1 MPGDAQH
8 ERLSSLD
15 ATFLAVEDR
24 CSHMHIG
31 SVGVFEGSPGG
42 AVDLERV
49 HHVVSVALDG
59 VPRYR
64 QRVET
69 MPLLGHPVWVDD
81 ASFNPHYHVRH
92 TRLPLPG
99 DERQLKRLAGRLMSQ
114 QLDRGKPLWET
125 WFVEGLEGGRFAVVS
140 KIHHCM
146 VDGVGG
152 VEMTTATMRVDP
164 EPDPR
169 LDEPLRPFVP
179 RPAPTGRDLV
189 LAELRHRLGGA
200 AGFVSAAARV
210 FTEPRR
216 TMQAVTGTIQGLSES
231 FGTAFRPASSTPLNV
246 EIGPH
251 RRFDWTAMDLGTVK
265 AVKARLGG
273 TVNDVVLAVVSG
285 AIRRYLA
292 DRGVDVDRL
301 DFRAMVPVNIR
312 AGYDG
317 AGNRVASVVA
327 RLPVDESD
335 PRRRL
340 ARVSRE
346 MEAVKHSHQVDAARA
361 LEEITDWSFTT
372 LLSQTTR
379 LASVSR
385 PFNLV
390 VTNVPG
396 PQFPLYF
403 LGARLLEC
411 YPVVPIFHY
420 QALGIALFSYD
431 GRLFWGFNADW
442 DAVPDLHDLVGLV
455 DDELRRLAA
464 AAAVDDAQ
472 GPRQTSAAGHS

>member
-1 MPGDAQH
+1 
-8 ERLSSLD
+8 
-15 ATFLAVEDR
+15 
-24 CSHMHIG
+24 
-31 SVGVFEGSPGG
+31 
-42 AVDLERV
+42 
-49 HHVVSVALDG
+49 
-59 VPRYR
+59 
-64 QRVET
+64 
-69 MPLLGHPVWVDD
+69 
-81 ASFNPHYHVRH
+81 
-92 TRLPLPG
+92 
-99 DERQLKRLAGRLMSQ
+99 MSQ

-125 WFVEGLEGGRFAVVS
+125 WFVEGLEGDRFAVVS
-140 KIHHCM
+140 KVHHCM

-164 EPDPR
+164 GPDPR
-169 LDEPLRPFVP
+169 LDEPPRPFVP

-216 TMQAVTGTIQGLSES
+216 TMQTVAGTIQGLSES

-265 AVKARLGG
+265 AMKARLGG

-301 DFRAMVPVNIR
+301 DFRAMVPVNLR
-312 AGYDG
+312 AGYEG

-327 RLPVDESD
+327 RLPVDEPD
-335 PRRRL
+335 PLRRL

-361 LEEITDWSFTT
+361 LEDITDWSFTT

-379 LASVSR
+379 LASVSQ

-396 PQFPLYF
+396 PQFPALF
-403 LGARLLEC
+403 PGRAPARVLSGRTDLPLPGARDRALQLRWAALLGLQRRLGRGAGSARAGR
-411 YPVVPIFHY
+411 PGRRRVPAARRRGGPGRHPGTSPGLGRWTLVVTCLVRRVGTPR
-420 QALGIALFSYD
+420 STTT
-431 GRLFWGFNADW
+431 
-442 DAVPDLHDLVGLV
+442 DAVERDPAPPRSSGNNGAV
-455 DDELRRLAA
+455 LRHGP
-464 AAAVDDAQ
+464 AVRWRCLLGTPPRSPRRRQPPA
-472 GPRQTSAAGHS
+472 GPMMMPMSFQSPNRTDMTIQNVSGRHSRARDTSREPRA